1 MKPLLAFMFV
11 GVAGAFAQNTTGLHA
26 RELFY
31 TPVPEISQ
39 PQTTPAKP
47 PDKAVD
53 KAPDKVADNSKKS
66 APKRTPATDPS
77 ARPLVTVAVSPAPLG
92 LRYSVLKRDDAGK
105 FQEVNSDANFH
116 SGDRIRVQVE
126 TNTSGYL
133 YVVSQGSSGTWK
145 LLFPSAEV
153 AGGSNLIQR
162 GDTRVLPSAGD
173 TGWWRFT
180 DQAGVEKLF
189 VVLTRQPEP
198 DLDKLIYSIGAP
210 QSTPQNGVG
219 TPRTLLAQATLSDDL
234 VARLRQQVSARDLVF
249 EKVDSD
255 TGGGKVEKAAYVVNP
270 SVAPDSRLVVDVALK
285 HN

>member
-11 GVAGAFAQNTTGLHA
+11 GVVGAFAQNTTGLNA

-31 TPVPEISQ
+31 TPVPEVSQ
-39 PQTTPAKP
+39 PQTTPP
-47 PDKAVD
+47 
-53 KAPDKVADNSKKS
+53 KAPDKTADNSKKT
-66 APKRTPATDPS
+66 APKRTPSTDPS
-77 ARPLVTVAVSPAPLG
+77 ARPLVTVAVSPVPLG
-92 LRYSVLKRDDAGK
+92 LRYSVLKRDGAGK
-105 FQEVNSDANFH
+105 FQEVNSDTNFH

-133 YVVSQGSSGTWK
+133 YVVSQGSSGAWK

-162 GDTRVLPSAGD
+162 GDTRVLPSAGE
-173 TGWWRFT
+173 TGWWVFT

-210 QSTPQNGVG
+210 QNPSPNNRGAS
-219 TPRTLLAQATLSDDL
+219 RTLLAQATVSDD
-234 VARLRQQVSARDLVF
+234 VIARLRQQVSTRDLVF

-255 TGGGKVEKAAYVVNP
+255 AAAGKVEKAAYVVNP

>member
-1 MKPLLAFMFV
+1 MEGPMKPLLAFMFV
-11 GVAGAFAQNTTGLHA
+11 GLSAALAQNTAGLHA

-31 TPVPEISQ
+31 TPVPEVSQ
-39 PQTTPAKP
+39 PQSTPSKP
-47 PDKAVD
+47 
-53 KAPDKVADNSKKS
+53 

-77 ARPLVTVAVSPAPLG
+77 AKPLVTIGLSPAPLG

-105 FQEVNSDANFH
+105 FQEVNSDTNFH

-126 TNTSGYL
+126 TNSSGYL
-133 YVVSQGSSGTWK
+133 YVVSQGSSGAWK
-145 LLFPSAEV
+145 LLFPSEEV
-153 AGGSNLIQR
+153 AGGSNSIQK
-162 GDTRVLPSAGD
+162 GDRRLLPSAGD

-198 DLDKLIYSIGAP
+198 DLDKLIYSMGAP
-210 QSTPQNGVG
+210 RNNAPEGNAGAS
-219 TPRTLLAQATLSDDL
+219 RTLVAQASVSDD
-234 VARLRQQVSARDLVF
+234 VIARLRQQVSARDLVF
-249 EKVDSD
+249 EKVDAD

-270 SVAPDSRLVVDVALK
+270 SAAPDSRLVVDVALK